1 MPHHVQFQ
9 PRLLVLALA
18 AAFPFVHAN
27 PNGAQVVLGS
37 ASLSQPAANVLQLD
51 ASSHKTI
58 VNWQQFSIGQGES
71 VRMNLPGSTS
81 AILNRVTGGDVSQ
94 ILGSLQS
101 NGRVFL
107 INPSGIV
114 FGQGARIDTAGFIAS
129 TLGMS
134 NADFLADRLR
144 FDGPGGQLAQSGDM
158 VVKGDV
164 ALIANALSTSGTIR
178 SDNGNL
184 MLAAG
189 QTVELVDLS
198 TPALRYQISAPDNSV
213 LNLGQLLVQNG
224 AAAMFGH
231 TLQQQGRVQALRAE
245 TGDGGSIVLRADNIT
260 LGQGASLQADAQ
272 ASGQGGTISLVA
284 TGAANVHGT
293 LSARGGEQA
302 GDGGFVETS
311 GHTVNL
317 GGINV
322 DTRAAQG
329 KTGQW
334 LIDPADFTVAASG
347 GDITG
352 AALSAQLAQN
362 NITLDSR
369 AGSQQGQGDVLVND
383 NVSWAADTTLTLQ
396 AERHVVLNSAV
407 SASGQHAGVTISP
420 GAVGSLQLGESGRL
434 DLTGSHA
441 ALSIAGNQYQL
452 IRNQD
457 ELVNK
462 LAAEGGALAQG
473 YFAIGADFRFGSDFV
488 TRQGLDEGSVL
499 QGLGHTLSGQLQ
511 PLMQQNHGFITNTK
525 LAEVNIHLQGND
537 VGAFA
542 RQNIGQY
549 SSSALD
555 GSLHHVSVSGAIRG
569 FNNVGALVGMSRGG
583 RIEDA
588 SVAGNV
594 SGAENVGGLL
604 GSGYVNFDGVENYAD
619 VNGVFNTGG
628 IVGDAGTGSIRQ
640 GKNYGH
646 VSGVVNTGGLA
657 GFTGGLIEDGF
668 AVGVVSATG
677 DNTGGLVGRL
687 VEHGNVW
694 GSEFNGQVHGVSYVG
709 GLVGKSER
717 ANWIT
722 GINRSSSSGLVSGTG
737 DYIGGV
743 AGYVGPYDLSNGWGG
758 RDYGNYGSSSSQ
770 VIGRNYV
777 GGVAGYVA
785 EGGKIAGNFT
795 GSVVT
800 TADVA
805 PNLLKVG
812 PVVGDAF
819 DPLGYYGSY
828 VVDGVTVNGR
838 RFYARGAIY
847 SDLLDQS
854 NGNNRLKDISEVFQ
868 VDGAGRYIVNGLADF
883 RHMLTYADAGGY
895 NSYSFVLHG
904 DVDLSADPGF
914 SIAYWS
920 GSLYGNGHVV
930 QNYSFDSSVA
940 GYGAGSPVGLFGY
953 VTSNG
958 RVENVTLNNAN
969 IEAVGTVGL
978 FAGTNAGTLDNIH
991 VSGAVVGGGDV
1002 NTSVVGGLVGL
1013 NTGQIINSSAH
1024 ASVNGA
1030 GTAGGLVGLNEAS
1043 GRISLSSS
1051 NGVVS
1056 AEMTAGGLVGLN
1068 VGSVHASASES
1079 SVNGSQLVGGLIG
1092 SGSWDGLVTNSFYN
1106 VDSARFNGERVFIRG
1121 AMYGEQFERWQAAGR
1136 QLDIDSEFSRDAS
1149 GRYQLQSLADWRHML
1164 AWADSDKPFVL
1175 TSDIDLSGDAGYS
1188 LPWFTASLDGGG
1200 HVISNLT
1207 IQNHSLDQA
1216 WGLFGVIDSAGA
1228 VSNLQLQGARVE
1240 AMGNVGLLAGLNKG
1254 TVSQV
1259 VTSGQA
1265 VTTANGSSAGGLV
1278 GLNLGTISTATSH
1291 GTVSGDVAAGG
1302 LVGYNTGSILDAA
1315 NHAAVSGTRAVGGL
1329 VGSNAGAIDSSA
1341 NLGRVS
1347 GNEATGGL
1355 VGANSGSINA
1365 STSMGDVRG
1374 SVNTGGLAGENS
1386 GFIDASRAGG
1396 TVTANDR
1403 NTGGLVGLNEA
1414 GTVQASQ
1421 SDAAVNGVSNVG
1433 GLVGLNNGGAVLAS
1447 EASGNVLATLAYAG
1461 GLVGYNHGNVSEAR
1475 IEGSTASGSVQALD
1489 YAGGLVGI
1497 SHAASADAV
1506 ISQSSA
1512 SGAVRATGSNA
1523 GGIAGGNDSAFNTLW
1538 AVIEDSQSSSAVA
1551 AGNVAGGLVGY
1562 QAGENAR
1569 LANSAFTGQVT
1580 VDTTR
1585 AGVMALAGGVVGKL
1599 EAGSVSNSFY
1609 NVDTVTLNGQKVFT
1623 RGAMYGEQFARW
1635 QAAGRQLDIDSE
1647 FGNDGG
1653 RYQIH
1658 TLADWRNLLAWA
1670 DGKYRFDLN
1679 TNLDLSGDA
1688 GYSLAWF
1695 AGDLDGR
1702 GHTLSNLT
1710 ISNNGIAANWG
1721 LFGNVLAGARVSN
1734 LNLAAANVSGYD
1746 NVGMLAGSNA
1756 GTLEQVSASGIVSG
1770 GRRYSNSST
1779 GGLVGANSGTIV
1791 AASSQGEVNGDFQTG
1806 GLVGYN
1812 TGLVTGGVST
1822 AAVAG
1827 YAYVGGLVGA
1837 NETID
1842 NVAVIEDGHAS
1853 GAVNGVVGVGGLVG
1867 RNLGGRIVAST
1878 ASGKVTGTGA
1888 EVGGLVGSSVA
1899 TRTDSVI
1906 ETSSATGDVLAEGTV
1921 GGLVG
1926 MNSSGNT
1933 NHKAII
1939 RDSQA
1944 SGSVTARS
1952 NYAGG
1957 LVGHSNGTSIIS
1969 GSLAASSVSGRS
1981 QVGGLVGYQDGAN
1994 ASLVNSYAQGVVTGN
2009 SHVGGAVGYQYS
2021 GLVQNVYAN
2030 VAVNGT
2036 SNSGGLLG
2044 KNLGTVGNSYWQQAT
2059 AGTAS
2064 SAGGTGLDSNQI
2076 KQQASFT
2083 GWDFGATGPW
2093 RIIEGN
2099 SMPYLA
2105 WQFAGT
2111 PQVVSGSVTGGAGQ
2125 GVTLAADGNKLGFAY
2140 SGADSRFYMLTQPGS
2155 GSMWMA
2161 YTADAANV
2169 YQGQQ
2174 RVDFANI
2181 NLGAAVVSLQG
2192 DNLSNARLAEAV
2204 GALDS
2209 PLRNDN
2215 GELVLAEGS
2224 TLQHEGGSFT
2234 LTGNISGGA
2243 GQRWLGEVSV
2253 TGDDV
2258 TLSSYGDV
2266 DFAGDVALLAGSRLT
2281 LAAGGSGGRFDVARG
2296 ARLRTEGD
2304 RSMASLSSSGL
2315 LSVHSGDLQL
2325 NGGGTLAGELE
2336 VGGRLAFE
2344 SGGWSLQ
2351 DGLRLTGSG
2360 RFASELPAQ
2369 VSVDGSQAGVTVASD
2384 ASVSL
2389 FDLRLGGTGKLVNL
2403 GTLSSYE
2410 RVMGLTL
2417 DNRGTA
2423 TLDATTLTGSVINS
2437 GSLSLGQN
2445 SDVQQLRNEGTL
2457 AVADSRIATLD
2468 NRAAGSASLARA
2480 VIGQLDNAGGVQVDA
2495 TSRATNTRQQLGT
2508 LAIADGE
2515 SLITDT
2521 GSFDWQG
2528 GQITSTPGGLA
2539 FQNGGQFIFNGDG
2552 ERIIDGLDLFFTNTA
2567 NSPLLFDRGSLV
2579 LRSGSLTLSGTT
2591 LLGGGTSLVMEGGR
2605 FINNSSLSVAG
2616 EVLMTGGSYEG
2627 VGTISL
2633 QAAGKL
2639 NRPQDSTVNWL
2650 NTGVLSNTG
2659 TLDIAGGTIAAAL
2672 NNTGTMNIGGG
2683 TVFTQAFTNTG
2694 VLNLLGTTH
2703 FDGGLTQAGGS
2714 LQLGS
2719 SGSPVVVDAANLV
2732 LNGGALRGAGTINGS
2747 VSSQGGR
2754 LAVGYSPGELVINGN
2769 LTLDSSTILD
2779 IELGGTTAGLYD
2791 RIVVNGQANL
2801 AGTANVLTWNGFTPA
2816 SDFSVQVMRYQ
2827 TSSGA
2832 FASVNVPTANYQLS
2846 ATPSGMNLAWQA
2858 TPVTPPVT
2866 PPVVPPV
2873 VGPTTPSNPSY
2884 GALVPSAVRH
2894 VIRYTETDRL
2904 GRVGSGNL
2912 ARGAFLSMST
2922 VASRLPAWAAWADN
2936 KIVDENGT
2944 VRELSICQ

>member
-231 TLQQQGRVQALRAE
+231 TLQQQGQVQALRAE

-293 LSARGGEQA
+293 LSARGGTQA
-302 GDGGFVETS
+302 GDGGFIETS

-334 LIDPADFTVAASG
+334 LIDPADFTVAATG

-452 IRNQD
+452 IRSQD

-511 PLMQQNHGFITNTK
+511 PLMQLNLGTVANLK
-525 LAEVNIHLQGND
+525 LNEVNINLQSDN
-537 VGAFA
+537 VGAIA
-542 RQNIGQY
+542 RNGSAFYIGGTGRYASGTFQ
-549 SSSALD
+549 D
-555 GSLHHVSVSGAIRG
+555 VSGAGSVIG
-569 FNNVGALVGMSRGG
+569 VNNVGGLVGSGSIDHGKFSGVVRG
-583 RIEDA
+583 
-588 SVAGNV
+588 V
-594 SGAENVGGLL
+594 ENVGGLV
-604 GSGYVNFDGVENYAD
+604 GSGIIDHGEFSGVVRGLENVGGLVGNGGVSGGVNHATVSGYA
-619 VNGVFNTGG
+619 NTGG
-628 IVGDAGTGSIRQ
+628 VAGKGDASNSA
-640 GKNYGH
+640 NYGE
-646 VSGVVNTGGLA
+646 VRGGH
-657 GFTGGLIEDGF
+657 
-668 AVGVVSATG
+668 
-677 DNTGGLVGRL
+677 NTGGLVGEGYAYDYVYNYGSIFGEYNTGGL
-687 VEHGNVW
+687 VGSLSRSYVQHGYNFGDIFGGDNTGGIAGYFSEHAGLWDSRSDAKVY
-694 GSEFNGQVHGVSYVG
+694 GTSYVG

-785 EGGKIAGNFT
+785 EGGKIAGNFS
-795 GSVVT
+795 GNILL
-800 TADVA
+800 TADFPA
-805 PNLLKVG
+805 EYS
-812 PVVGDAF
+812 
-819 DPLGYYGSY
+819 LGNYYAA
-828 VVDGVTVNGR
+828 DKVTVNGKKV
-838 RFYARGAIY
+838 RGGVY
-847 SDLLDQS
+847 SALLDDFWGVKDLSQFLRIDGVGNYIIASPDDLKYLWGSAIGNFVLTS
-854 NGNNRLKDISEVFQ
+854 NIDVSGLSGFNINYFSGRL
-868 VDGAGRYIVNGLADF
+868 DGAGHAI
-883 RHMLTYADAGGY
+883 GGY
-895 NSYSFVLHG
+895 VYNSSDFYNQRGGGFFGFNAGVISNLSVVAGRVAGLQAVGGFVDENYG
-904 DVDLSADPGF
+904 DLINVRFMGGVVSGVDENS
-914 SIAYWS
+914 S
-920 GSLYGNGHVV
+920 
-930 QNYSFDSSVA
+930 SSV
-940 GYGAGSPVGLFGY
+940 GGLVGI
-953 VTSNG
+953 NMG
-958 RVENVTLNNAN
+958 RIVASD
-969 IEAVGTVGL
+969 A
-978 FAGTNAGTLDNIH
+978 FAQ
-991 VSGAVVGGGDV
+991 VQGDSQV
-1002 NTSVVGGLVGL
+1002 AGLVGL
-1013 NTGQIINSSAH
+1013 NTATGSVSDSSF
-1024 ASVNGA
+1024 SGVVVGSNVDVKL
-1030 GTAGGLVGLNEAS
+1030 GGLVAF
-1043 GRISLSSS
+1043 
-1051 NGVVS
+1051 
-1056 AEMTAGGLVGLN
+1056 
-1068 VGSVHASASES
+1068 SEP
-1079 SVNGSQLVGGLIG
+1079 GGLI
-1092 SGSWDGLVTNSFYN
+1092 SNSFYN
-1106 VDSARFNGERVFIRG
+1106 VDSTLLNGERVFTRG

-1136 QLDIDSEFSRDAS
+1136 QLDIDSEFSRDAF

-1164 AWADSDKPFVL
+1164 AWADSDKQFVL

-1207 IQNHSLDQA
+1207 ILNHSLNQA

-1240 AMGNVGLLAGLNKG
+1240 AVGTVGLLAGVNKG

-1259 VTSGQA
+1259 GTSGQVA
-1265 VTTANGSSAGGLV
+1265 TTVDGNIVGGLV
-1278 GLNLGTISTATSH
+1278 GMNEGTISTATSH

-1329 VGSNAGAIDSSA
+1329 VGSNAGTIDSSA

-1347 GNEATGGL
+1347 GTEATGGL

-1396 TVTANDR
+1396 TVTATDR
-1403 NTGGLVGLNEA
+1403 NAGGLVGLNEA

-1475 IEGSTASGSVQALD
+1475 IEGSTASGNVQALN

-1497 SHAASADAV
+1497 NHAASADAV
-1506 ISQSSA
+1506 VSQSSA

-1538 AVIEDSQSSSAVA
+1538 AVIEDSQSRSAVA

-1599 EAGSVSNSFY
+1599 EVGSVSNSFY

-1721 LFGNVLAGARVSN
+1721 LLGNVLAGARVSN

-2093 RIIEGN
+2093 RIIEGS

-2192 DNLSNARLAEAV
+2192 DNLNNARLAEAV

-2344 SGGWSLQ
+2344 SGVWSLQ

-2360 RFASELPAQ
+2360 RFASEQPAQ

-2627 VGTISL
+2627 IGTISL

-2639 NRPQDSTVNWL
+2639 NRPQDSTVSWL

-2779 IELGGTTAGLYD
+2779 LELGGTTAGLYD